1 MNITGKEE
9 EKSMSATKSPDRNEG
24 VNKKTTIQRP
34 DHSQEKAIPASGLV
48 LFMLKNL
55 KN

>member
-9 EKSMSATKSPDRNEG
+9 EKSMSATKSPSQG

-34 DHSQEKAIPASGLV
+34 DHSQQKAIPASGLV

>member
-24 VNKKTTIQRP
+24 VNKKTTI
-34 DHSQEKAIPASGLV
+34 
-48 LFMLKNL
+48 
-55 KN
+55 